1 MPLVPTEGVALS
13 YRFADNI
20 LKTSMVGLTTGK
32 RAPKTWFISD
42 FFPIFQNLVSGKRLT
57 DLTTEAIEDVKDK
70 LWAGKRDS
78 NNRPIFEVQ
87 ALGTKDW

>member
-1 MPLVPTEGVALS
+1 M
-13 YRFADNI
+13 
-20 LKTSMVGLTTGK
+20 KTAVIAAM
-32 RAPKTWFISD
+32 RRREANPPKTWFISD